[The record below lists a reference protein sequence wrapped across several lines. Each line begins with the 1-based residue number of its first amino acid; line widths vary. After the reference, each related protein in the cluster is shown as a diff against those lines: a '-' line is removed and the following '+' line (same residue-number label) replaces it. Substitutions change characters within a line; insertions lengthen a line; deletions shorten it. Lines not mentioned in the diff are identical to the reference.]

1 MRILLVEDNADHREL
16 MCLTLTGY
24 DAAWQVEGVVSG
36 EEDDI
41 LSGESW
47 LEGNEVIAYR
57 EFLRQENQKIEDSIR
72 KATSAGRPFGSEEF
86 LIILEKILE
95 RNIFPRKSGRPRK
108 ESL

>member
-1 MRILLVEDNADHREL
+1 MYSLIQLGLRPNGEHSEYPAIHFLVCLVDFLRRLISFDPVSTMR
-16 MCLTLTGY
+16 
-24 DAAWQVEGVVSG
+24 
-36 EEDDI
+36 
-41 LSGESW
+41 LS
-47 LEGNEVIAYR
+47 LHFRKI

-72 KATSAGRPFGSEEF
+72 KATSADRPFGSEEF